1 MYPLINEV
9 TSRLCLRYDYWLRK
23 NNQACDG
30 SCSLRVEAKAS
41 SLRRP
46 WLAACGGYGWLPA
59 EAMVGCQRM
68 SWLAACG
75 GHGWLPAEAL
85 AGCLRRPWLA
95 ACGGAGWQRP
105 AEALAD
111 SLRRPWLAACEG
123 PGWQR
128 PAEALAGGL
137 RRPWLANMRRTWLA
151 ACAGPGWQHAEKPGH
166 RSLRRTGL
174 AARCGGPG
182 WQRHAAGEASSSDG
196 PGPSTLERG
205 AGEGES
211 PVRPEPCRNTR
222 RCRESGERP
231 IANKYRTRKDEKD
244 FEKRV
249 KECLKLSGGK
259 RMGAG
264 GASRPEAEWLW
275 LVRCSARGA
284 DRCRPSRRQEPG
296 RSTLEE
302 APSGRSANTAR
313 ANKASFVALACPW
326 QRPVGWLGCF
336 DEPCHG
342 IEGSKW
348 AIFGKQNWRCGM
360 NRKPGYGAQL
370 RANPEPTKG
379 VGRLR
384 QQDGGHGSRNP
395 LRSV

>member
-59 EAMVGCQRM
+59 EAMVGCLRM

-128 PAEALAGGL
+128 PAEALVGIIGVYALCRLPFYIFSGCSTGSNSASRWHEGISFVHL
-137 RRPWLANMRRTWLA
+137 NVKCGNVMQKKNVSFFGFFEL
-151 ACAGPGWQHAEKPGH
+151 PGH
-166 RSLRRTGL
+166 FS
-174 AARCGGPG
+174 C
-182 WQRHAAGEASSSDG
+182 
-196 PGPSTLERG
+196 
-205 AGEGES
+205 
-211 PVRPEPCRNTR
+211 
-222 RCRESGERP
+222 
-231 IANKYRTRKDEKD
+231 Y
-244 FEKRV
+244 
-249 KECLKLSGGK
+249 
-259 RMGAG
+259 
-264 GASRPEAEWLW
+264 
-275 LVRCSARGA
+275 
-284 DRCRPSRRQEPG
+284 
-296 RSTLEE
+296 
-302 APSGRSANTAR
+302 
-313 ANKASFVALACPW
+313 
-326 QRPVGWLGCF
+326 
-336 DEPCHG
+336 
-342 IEGSKW
+342 
-348 AIFGKQNWRCGM
+348 
-360 NRKPGYGAQL
+360 
-370 RANPEPTKG
+370 
-379 VGRLR
+379 
-384 QQDGGHGSRNP
+384 
-395 LRSV
+395 